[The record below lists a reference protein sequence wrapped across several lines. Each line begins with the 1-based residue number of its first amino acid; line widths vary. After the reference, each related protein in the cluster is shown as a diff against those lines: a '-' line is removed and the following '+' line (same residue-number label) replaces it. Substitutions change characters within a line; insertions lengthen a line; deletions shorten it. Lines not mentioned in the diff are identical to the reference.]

1 MENFLGEI
9 RLFPFGIIP
18 RGWAPCNGQ
27 LLPVQSNAALFALLG
42 TRFGGNGST
51 NFGLPDLRGRVAV
64 GTNDFSKVGQ
74 QAGSESNTLTA
85 NQLPPHTHSI
95 TVSVASA
102 NNSAPDGA
110 FFGVSLLNSGLAG
123 GATYVTAGSPTQ
135 TALHP
140 DTISSAFPNMPVEN
154 RQPTLGMNYCISLSG
169 VFPPRQ

>member
-1 MENFLGEI
+1 MDYFLGEI

-27 LLPVQSNAALFALLG
+27 LLSVQSNAALFALLG
-42 TRFGGNGST
+42 SRFGGDGST
-51 NFGLPDLRGRVAV
+51 TFGLPDLRGRVAV
-64 GTNDFSKVGQ
+64 GTNQVTQVGM

-85 NQLPPHTHSI
+85 NELPPHTHSI

-110 FFGVSLLNSGLAG
+110 FFGVSLLNSGVTG
-123 GATYVTAGSPTQ
+123 GATYVAAGSPTQ

-140 DTISSAFPNMPVEN
+140 ATISSAFPNTPAEN

-169 VFPPRQ
+169 VYPPHQ